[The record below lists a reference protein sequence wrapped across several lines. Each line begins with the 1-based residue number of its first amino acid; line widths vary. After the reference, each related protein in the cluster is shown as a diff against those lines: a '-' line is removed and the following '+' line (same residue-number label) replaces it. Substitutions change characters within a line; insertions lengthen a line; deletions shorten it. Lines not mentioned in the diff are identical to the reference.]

1 MGLDTQRTHTDRPDR
16 DDAADECRKSIE
28 RARKL
33 LPIATGRLSEVY
45 RDNKHPSGLWVA
57 AAKME
62 KEGMLVTSE
71 IPGGV
76 EKSVLYSIQSKKM
89 PDKMHTFG
97 ERVEYP
103 VFMRNEVL
111 DAHKGNVYKDGG
123 YRLWFY
129 NAQGLV
135 SAEIVRGPDGEF
147 ISEATHEYLD
157 NGLKKRFFKKGLQTT
172 EEEIYDQS
180 GRQISS
186 VTTNTKTGGVEFGS
200 SRQYRDDGTFIDT
213 TTASGANGEEMR
225 EVTSEYL
232 DPSNTRRR
240 TGGKIRFLD
249 RNTGAEIRTE
259 DIPAES

>member
-157 NGLKKRFFKKGLQTT
+157 NGLKKRFFKKGLQRRPKRRSTT
-172 EEEIYDQS
+172 SLGGKYLQL
-180 GRQISS
+180 RQIQRL
-186 VTTNTKTGGVEFGS
+186 GVLSLG
-200 SRQYRDDGTFIDT
+200 
-213 TTASGANGEEMR
+213 
-225 EVTSEYL
+225 VL
-232 DPSNTRRR
+232 DSIAMMGLLLIQRPRLVQTVR
-240 TGGKIRFLD
+240 KC
-249 RNTGAEIRTE
+249 EK
-259 DIPAES
+259 